1 VAVFCSFYLKR
12 INNMKVKKFTIGL
25 VALGGVILGS
35 NSMFSNQEQAYYPK
49 NTTLSASAPLAKGMA
64 EYYKMLRA
72 DASGEIP
79 VDEVLRI
86 RKRLQANY
94 TQKAANINWQEM
106 GPDNV
111 GGRTRALI
119 VDNQNPNRY
128 IAGAVSGGL
137 WISENRGNSWTAYNN
152 NLDNMAIA
160 DLAQAPDGTIYF
172 GTGPLFDGTGN
183 SKGLGSE
190 MIGEGVFKMIGNGQV
205 QQLAAP
211 SFANNR
217 GIRWSG
223 VNHLAVDPT
232 NSNRI
237 YVAQVDGLMMSSDA
251 GLTWKEV
258 IPSVTSACQDVDVAS
273 NGKVV
278 AAFGNNIYLS
288 PSGDSGT
295 FVNSPLPIASS
306 RTEIAIA
313 PSNPNVIYAS
323 ATISR
328 LSGIVKSIDGG
339 QTWTVIGPG
348 GTTSFDPFCSS
359 QQCQGGY
366 DNAIAVST
374 TNSGHILVGGV
385 TLWEWKQAP
394 NDNFTGS
401 WAQIAYNFGS
411 AGNPNYV
418 HSDIHRIT
426 FTSGT
431 EALIGTDGGVFRSS
445 NLVSQTPQF
454 VALNNGYN
462 VTQFYDIGVGPTGK
476 VLGGTQDNGS
486 IMVGFNFN
494 QGRSGIQIRGGDGFD
509 SELSALVPEVGFASL
524 YYGKV
529 LKMTGIADNV
539 LNLNI
544 DGGNFYNSDLS
555 GRCSPTIGTAGCGPF
570 YTSFKLWETFNDVN
584 SRDTLEL
591 NVRTD
596 KVYYNGDTILLPSQ
610 TRNRFIKHAV
620 NMVADTIVDSL
631 PANIN
636 VTFKGIVDRYQSMA
650 ILANAAVSGSSSSLH
665 ITRDAVKSIA
675 STEIEWFRI
684 AGATSKPDG
693 FDGTVISM
701 AVSRDGDIIYAGT
714 SGGDLYRISGLN
726 AAWSADDYAFTTASS
741 IIKCK
746 KFGRFSGRA
755 VTGIAVDPNNADN
768 VIVTCGNYSNQ
779 VYVYR
784 STFATTAGD
793 PLTSFESIQGTG
805 LDKFPTY
812 SAVID
817 KRNNNSVV
825 IGTEFGVYAT
835 ENAFTANANDVVWTE
850 ENAGLARVPVYE
862 VQQQVFGYQY
872 ASNSGMIYAG
882 SHGRGIFKSDKFV
895 SAREIDASSL
905 NTFESKIKMYP
916 NPVVSNATLEFTT
929 GKSENLTLTV
939 YDLSGRIVQTKQ
951 IGNTPKG
958 NQKIQLEL
966 NGLSNGSYFLTL
978 RGDTETKTAKFIV
991 AK

>member
-1 VAVFCSFYLKR
+1 
-12 INNMKVKKFTIGL
+12 MKVKKFTIGL
-25 VALGGVILGS
+25 VALGGVFLGA
-35 NSMFSNQEQAYYPK
+35 NSMLSNQEQAYYPK

-79 VDEVLRI
+79 VGEVLRV
-86 RKRLQANY
+86 RKELQAKY
-94 TQKAANINWQEM
+94 LPKAANINWQEM

-128 IAGAVSGGL
+128 IAGAVSGGI
-137 WISENRGNSWTAYNN
+137 WISENKGISWTAYNN
-152 NLDNMAIA
+152 SLDNMAIA

-172 GTGPLFDGTGN
+172 GTGPLFDGGIN
-183 SKGLGSE
+183 NKGLGSE
-190 MIGEGVFKMIGNGQV
+190 MIGEGVFRLIGNGQV
-205 QQLAAP
+205 QQLAGP
-211 SFANNR
+211 SFSNNR

-237 YVAQVDGLMMSSDA
+237 YVAQVDGLMMSADA
-251 GLTWKEV
+251 GVTWKPA
-258 IPSVTSACQDVDVAS
+258 IPAITRACQDVDVAS
-273 NGKVV
+273 NGKVI
-278 AAFGNNIYLS
+278 AAFGQDIYLS
-288 PSGDSGT
+288 PNGDSGT
-295 FVNSPLPIASS
+295 FVNSPLPIVSG

-313 PSNPNVIYAS
+313 PSDPNVVYAS
-323 ATISR
+323 ATVSR
-328 LSGIVKSIDGG
+328 LSGILKSIDGG
-339 QTWTVIGPG
+339 VNWTVIGPG
-348 GTTSFDPFCSS
+348 GTTSFDPFCST

-366 DNAIAVST
+366 DNAIAVSK
-374 TNSGHILVGGV
+374 TNPGHILVGGV

-411 AGNPNYV
+411 TGNPNYV

-426 FTSGT
+426 FTSGS
-431 EALIGTDGGVFRSS
+431 EALIGTDGGIFRSS
-445 NLVSQTPQF
+445 NLTDKTPQF
-454 VALNNGYN
+454 VSTNRGYN

-486 IMVGFNFN
+486 ILVGFSVG
-494 QGRSGIQIRGGDGFD
+494 QGRTGVQIRGGDGFD

-529 LKMTGIADNV
+529 AKMTGLADNV
-539 LNLNI
+539 LDLNI
-544 DGGNFYNSDLS
+544 NEGNFYNTDLS
-555 GRCSPTIGTAGCGPF
+555 GRCLTNFLGCGPF

-584 SRDTLEL
+584 SRDTLDL
-591 NVRTD
+591 TFRAD
-596 KVYYNGDTILLPSQ
+596 KDYYPGDSVLLPSQ
-610 TRNRFIKHAV
+610 TRNRFIKTV
-620 NMVADTIVDSL
+620 TNDTILMNNQVLFSGVVD
-631 PANIN
+631 P
-636 VTFKGIVDRYQSMA
+636 YQSMA
-650 ILANAAVSGSSSSLH
+650 ILANAAVSQGSSSLH

-675 STEIEWFRI
+675 STEISWNRI
-684 AGATSKPDG
+684 AGSTSKPDG

-714 SGGDLYRISGLN
+714 SGGDVYRVSGLN
-726 AAWSADDYAFTTASS
+726 AAWSAKDYSFTTASS
-741 IIKCK
+741 LIKCK

-755 VTGIAVDPNNADN
+755 VTGIAVDPNNSDN

-784 STFATTAGD
+784 TTFATTAGD
-793 PLTSFESIQGTG
+793 PVTSFESIQGTG
-805 LDKFPTY
+805 LGVFPVY

-817 KRNNNSVV
+817 KVNNNSVV

-835 ENAFTANANDVVWTE
+835 DNAFTANANDVVWTE

-862 VQQQVFGYQY
+862 VQQQIFGYQY

-895 SAREIDASSL
+895 SVKEINASN

-916 NPVVSNATLEFTT
+916 NPVESNSTIEFTI
-929 GKSENLTLTV
+929 GKSENLTITV

-951 IGNTPKG
+951 LGNMPKG
-958 NQKIQLEL
+958 AQKIQLQL
-966 NGLSNGSYFLTL
+966 SDLSNGSYFLTL